1 MRTFNYEDTAQQLL
15 TPRIVNLL
23 TSIHEYRGKQA
34 SYADLKTDVL
44 NKMLELACV
53 QSTKASNRIEGIV
66 TTDKRLEEIVNE
78 KSEPRNRSEQE
89 IAGYREVLA
98 TIHENYEY
106 ITIRSNVILQLHR
119 DLYAYSGASIGGQW
133 KTSDNIIQEVDA
145 EGNKRIRFNPVPAF
159 ETSAAMDI
167 LCDEYLSVLGK
178 GEIDPLLLM
187 ARFILDFLCI
197 HPFNDGNGRMS
208 RLLTLLMLYK
218 NDYDVGRYISIE
230 MIIENTKDSYYDTLQ
245 ASSTGWHEMD
255 NDYVPF
261 VEYYLGV
268 VKKAYQDFS
277 ERAEL
282 LSKGITK
289 TEQVRLTFENHLGKL
304 TKKEI
309 LEKNPGISEST
320 VEAALRQLV
329 KDGIIQKNGGGR
341 YTSYALVAQQ

>member
-1 MRTFNYEDTAQQLL
+1 

-34 SYADLKTDVL
+34 SYANLKTDVL
-44 NKMLELACV
+44 GKMVELARV

-98 TIHENYEY
+98 TIHDNYEY
-106 ITIRSNVILQLHR
+106 ITLRPNVILQLHR
-119 DLYAYSGASIGGQW
+119 DLYVYSGASIGGQW

-145 EGNKRIRFNPVPAF
+145 DGNKRVRFDPVPAF
-159 ETSAAMDI
+159 ETAPAMDT
-167 LCDEYLSVLGK
+167 LCSEYLTVLGK

-218 NDYDVGRYISIE
+218 SGFDVGRYISIE

-245 ASSTGWHEMD
+245 ASSAKWHEME

-261 VEYYLGV
+261 VEYYLGT
-268 VKKAYQDFS
+268 VKKAYLEFS

-282 LSKGITK
+282 LSTKGVTK
-289 TEQVRLTFENHLGKL
+289 TEQVRMTFENHLGKL

-320 VEAALRQLV
+320 VETALRQLV
-329 KDGIIQKNGGGR
+329 KDGVIQKIGGGR
-341 YTSYALVAQQ
+341 YTSYILAVQ

>member
-23 TSIHEYRGKQA
+23 TSIHEYRGKQT
-34 SYADLKTDVL
+34 SYADLKPNVL
-44 NKMLELACV
+44 NKMVELARV

-66 TTDKRLEEIVNE
+66 TTDKRLEEIVND

-106 ITIRSNVILQLHR
+106 ITIRPNVILQLHR
-119 DLYAYSGASIGGQW
+119 DLYTYSGASIGGQW

-145 EGNKRIRFNPVPAF
+145 DGNKRVRFAPVPAF
-159 ETSAAMDI
+159 ETSATMDD
-167 LCDEYLSVLGK
+167 LCNEYISVLGK

-218 NDYDVGRYISIE
+218 SGFDVGRYISIE

-245 ASSTGWHEMD
+245 ASSAKWHEME

-261 VEYYLGV
+261 VEYYLGI

-282 LSKGITK
+282 LSSKSVTK

-304 TKKEI
+304 TKKDI
-309 LEKNPGISEST
+309 MEKNPGISEST

-329 KDGIIQKNGGGR
+329 RDGVIQKIGGGR
-341 YTSYALVAQQ
+341 YTSYALVT